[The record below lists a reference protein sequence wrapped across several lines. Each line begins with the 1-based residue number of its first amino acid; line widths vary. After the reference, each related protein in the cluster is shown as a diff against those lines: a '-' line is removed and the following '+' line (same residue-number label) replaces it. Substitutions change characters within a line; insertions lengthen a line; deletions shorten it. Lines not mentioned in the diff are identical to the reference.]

1 MILAVLAQH
10 HRGPTGWLL
19 GALIVLAIL
28 YLGWRRGR
36 ARRPNGLAGLTGLAR
51 LRAEFRELRIG
62 PLTLL
67 PLALLVIVVVVLLIA
82 H

>member
-1 MILAVLAQH
+1 MMLAALAQH
-10 HRGPTGWLL
+10 HRGPSGWVL

-28 YLGWRRGR
+28 YFGWRRGR
-36 ARRPNGLAGLTGLAR
+36 GRSSQNLSGRLTR
-51 LRAEFRELRIG
+51 LRAELPDLRIG

-67 PLALLVIVVVVLLIA
+67 PLALLVIVIVILLVT